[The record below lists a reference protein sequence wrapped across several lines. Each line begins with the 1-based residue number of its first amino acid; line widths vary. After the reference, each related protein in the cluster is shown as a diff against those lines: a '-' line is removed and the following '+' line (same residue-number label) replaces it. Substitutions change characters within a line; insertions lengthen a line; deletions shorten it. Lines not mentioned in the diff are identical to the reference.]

1 EGISFSDLKGTLE
14 TFYRALLGAEREVKL
29 TPSFFPF
36 VEPGAPVEVSCFVC
50 EGRRCRTCAFTGW
63 IDTMRAAMVPP
74 PALAAAESVEW
85 PWEGLNGVV
94 VARVLEVSDHP
105 ESAKLCLARI
115 DVGGAE
121 RAVVVG
127 VRNMKAGDLV
137 PYAGPGARVPT
148 LSEPLSV
155 RTLRGQL

>member
-1 EGISFSDLKGTLE
+1 MRLVLSWLREFCPVDLSAEALGDLLSAKGLH
-14 TFYRALLGAEREVKL
+14 
-29 TPSFFPF
+29 
-36 VEPGAPVEVSCFVC
+36 
-50 EGRRCRTCAFTGW
+50 
-63 IDTMRAAMVPP
+63 
-74 PALAAAESVEW
+74 AESVEW

-155 RTLRGQL
+155 RTLRGRVVSNCPTGD